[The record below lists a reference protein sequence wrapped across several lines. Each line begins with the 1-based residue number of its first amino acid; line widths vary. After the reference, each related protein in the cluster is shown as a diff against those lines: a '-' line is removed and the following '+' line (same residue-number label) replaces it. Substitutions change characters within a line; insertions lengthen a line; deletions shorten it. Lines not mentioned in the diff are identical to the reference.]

1 MELII
6 TAEEQELLANIL
18 ERRHRELLKEISHTD
33 HHAFKEALRKNQKL
47 LESIL
52 GRLRIESVQEL
63 HV

>member
-1 MELII
+1 MELKL
-6 TAEEQELLANIL
+6 TAEEQELLESIL

-33 HHAFKEALRKNQKL
+33 HHDFKEALRKNQKL

-52 GRLRIESVQEL
+52 GRLQVESVQEL

>member
-1 MELII
+1 MELKL

-18 ERRHRELLKEISHTD
+18 ERCHRELSKEISHTD
-33 HHAFKEALRKNQKL
+33 HHDFKETLRKNQKL

-52 GRLRIESVQEL
+52 GHLQVESVQEI